1 MELFINKMTDE
12 EFNKI
17 MEEEPE
23 LNELLDWLCNT
34 LMEVKLNEC

>member
-1 MELFINKMTDE
+1 MTDE

-23 LNELLDWLCNT
+23 LDELLDWLCNI
-34 LMEVKLNEC
+34 LKEGKLNE